1 MADERRFFDERQWET
16 VEAAMARIIPSDEGP
31 GAREAETI
39 RFLDRYLSGVSFI
52 YAKADG
58 SGFRET
64 AGAAASAWRRR
75 IDALRIQYADGIQDL
90 DRRSHEE
97 YGEEFRA
104 LTPGQQDRVLADIE
118 QAGQRGHAA
127 GLQEPATEEGLDF
140 FALLV
145 LHTRQG
151 FYSDPIYGGNADHVG
166 WRHLGFPGPSSMA
179 EVHSGAWST
188 LPYFE
193 PPR

>member
-1 MADERRFFDERQWET
+1 MTERSFFDERQWET
-16 VEAAMARIIPSDEGP
+16 VEAAMSRIIPSDDGP
-31 GAREAETI
+31 GAREAGTV
-39 RFLDRYLSGVSFI
+39 RFLDRYLSGVI

-58 SGFRET
+58 SGFREP
-64 AGAAASAWRRR
+64 AGADADAWRQR
-75 IDALRIQYADGIQDL
+75 IEALRTQYQHGIEDL
-90 DRRSHEE
+90 DRRSRED

-104 LTPGQQDRVLADIE
+104 LAPEQQDRVLAVVE
-118 QAGQRGHAA
+118 EAGDRGEAA

-151 FYSDPIYGGNADHVG
+151 FYSDPVYGGNADHVG

-193 PPR
+193 DAT

>member
-1 MADERRFFDERQWET
+1 MTERRFFDERQWDA
-16 VEAAMARIIPSDEGP
+16 VEAAMARIIPSDDGP
-31 GAREAETI
+31 GAREAGAV
-39 RFLDRYLSGVSFI
+39 RFLDRYLSGVI
-52 YAKADG
+52 YAKPDG
-58 SGFRET
+58 SGFREP
-64 AGAAASAWRRR
+64 AGADAEAWRQR
-75 IDALRIQYADGIQDL
+75 IEALRTQYEDGIEDL
-90 DRRSHEE
+90 DRRSREQ

-104 LTPGQQDRVLADIE
+104 LSPEQQDRVLAEVE
-118 QAGQRGHAA
+118 QAGQRGEAA
-127 GLQEPATEEGLDF
+127 GLQEPATEAGLDF

-151 FYSDPIYGGNADHVG
+151 FYSDPVYGGNADHVG

-193 PPR
+193 EPR